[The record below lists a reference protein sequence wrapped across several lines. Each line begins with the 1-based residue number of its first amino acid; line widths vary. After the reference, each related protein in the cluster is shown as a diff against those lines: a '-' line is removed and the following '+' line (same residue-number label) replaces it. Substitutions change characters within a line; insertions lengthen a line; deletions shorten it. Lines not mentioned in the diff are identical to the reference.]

1 MKDSGVAPALRGFQ
15 GARESG
21 PTGLASL
28 SPVTAHCRTAR
39 MISLTM
45 FLYGVCPPVSGVPL
59 LTGQLAV
66 TSGISEVAE
75 VLLVL
80 WTSVLPLALASFQP
94 TPGSEGS
101 VFL

>member
-1 MKDSGVAPALRGFQ
+1 MAC
-15 GARESG
+15 
-21 PTGLASL
+21 AS
-28 SPVTAHCRTAR
+28 
-39 MISLTM
+39 
-45 FLYGVCPPVSGVPL
+45 VSGVPL

-66 TSGISEVAE
+66 TSGISEADE

-80 WTSVLPLALASFQP
+80 WTSVLPLGLAFFQP